1 MSLPNTFKNPWACE
15 NTIHGS
21 GFKGM
26 ELELFACPK
35 CGSEPSMV
43 DEYPS
48 VGMICINCGFGIRP
62 RQNEVQAVKT
72 WQKAVRQYCE
82 VNRRVN
88 DGRSDKQTGPA

>member
-1 MSLPNTFKNPWACE
+1 MSLLNTFKNPWACE

-26 ELELFACPK
+26 ELELFYCPK

-48 VGMICINCGFGIRP
+48 GIGMICINCKSHPGFCVCVTVAYGG
-62 RQNEVQAVKT
+62 QNES
-72 WQKAVRQYCE
+72 
-82 VNRRVN
+82 VNL
-88 DGRSDKQTGPA
+88 T

>member
-15 NTIHGS
+15 NTSHGS

-26 ELELFACPK
+26 ELELFVCPK

-48 VGMICINCGFGIRP
+48 GIGMICISCGFGIRP
-62 RQNEVQAVKT
+62 MKNEVQAVAT
-72 WQKAVRQYCE
+72 WQKAVRQYCK
-82 VNRRVN
+82 VNKRIN
-88 DGRSDKQTGPA
+88 DA